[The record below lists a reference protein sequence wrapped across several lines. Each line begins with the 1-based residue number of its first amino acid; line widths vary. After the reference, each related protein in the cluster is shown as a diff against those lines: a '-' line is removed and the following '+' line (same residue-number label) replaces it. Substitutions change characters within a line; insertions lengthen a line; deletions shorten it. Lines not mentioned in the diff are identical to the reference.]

1 LSFAW
6 LWRARHIEAFH
17 AIYTSGSIS
26 TAARALNVSQPSLS
40 KVLKHAEDQLGFPLF
55 RRIKGRLVPTD
66 EAHVLF
72 REVADVQQRLAS
84 LRRTARNLRGGKGGH
99 LRVAVLPS
107 LGLGVAPEAISR
119 FRKQHPDVTFEVM
132 TLHHDEVPR
141 ALYERKCEL
150 AVAYDLAPHPQLK
163 TDEIGTGEVVV
174 LFRREEFPALP
185 RRLDLGWLRNRDIVG
200 LSASGP
206 VGNLFASAVAQRE
219 LPIREVVSVQT
230 FYLAAALARHGAS
243 IAVVDELTARA
254 SVAESGTT
262 LDFRPLEPALRFS
275 IAAAHF
281 EDRPLSMLAKR
292 FQHTLQAVLAETL
305 ES

>member
-1 LSFAW
+1 M
-6 LWRARHIEAFH
+6 RARHIEAFH

-26 TAARALNVSQPSLS
+26 TAARSLNVSQPSLS

-72 REVADVQQRLAS
+72 REVADVQQRLGS

-107 LGLGVAPEAISR
+107 LGLGVAPAAIAR

-132 TLHHDEVPR
+132 TLHHDDVPR
-141 ALYERKCEL
+141 ALYERSCEL
-150 AVAYDLAPHPQLK
+150 AVAYDLAPHPQLNA
-163 TDEIGTGEVVV
+163 TEIGVAEVVV
-174 LFRREEFPALP
+174 LFRRDEFPSLP
-185 RRLDLGWLRNRDIVG
+185 RRLDLGWLQKRDIVG

-206 VGNLFASAVAQRE
+206 VGNLFAAAVAQRE

-230 FYLAAALARHGAS
+230 FYLAAALARYGAG
-243 IAVVDELTARA
+243 IAVVDELTART
-254 SVAESGTT
+254 SVEQAGSA
-262 LDFRPLEPALRFS
+262 LDFRPLDPALKFS
-275 IAAAHF
+275 IAVAHL

-292 FQHTLQAVLAETL
+292 FQQTLQTVLTETL
-305 ES
+305 RVP